1 MITNDTTNNTDNEEF
16 AEYEEVEDFSVTDD
30 SDDADDSDMGDDYDD
45 VINNDF
51 DDVLQLTEYTDKNEL
66 RQSDSYVV
74 AEYVNIEIANVS
86 LNHQKIAKNIVGKIT
101 KFILDFNDIDLS
113 DDHKSYL
120 KEVAK
125 LQVSQ
130 LADLLSLVEINK
142 QMLENMVRR
151 VNSVQAEDYAMIQT
165 YISLSNQHLKLYKDL
180 QNTYKNIPAV
190 LRKMRTDVID
200 SNNLLEPGKTGDEV
214 ITENFGETQFNN
226 SKQMLKQIK
235 ERKEQKAL
243 QLLEQQQQNKNPE

>member
-1 MITNDTTNNTDNEEF
+1 MNKIINSINNQ
-16 AEYEEVEDFSVTDD
+16 EEVEDFSVTDD
-30 SDDADDSDMGDDYDD
+30 SDQDDLDDEDDSEMGDDYND
-45 VINNDF
+45 VINTDF

-200 SNNLLEPGKTGDEV
+200 SNNLLEQGKTGDEV
-214 ITENFGETQFNN
+214 ITENFGESQFNN

-235 ERKEQKAL
+235 ERKELKAQ
-243 QLLEQQQQNKNPE
+243 QLLEQQQQQNKNPE